1 MLLLNVY
8 LYVYRF
14 FVLFQHMGPQ
24 YMYWQIDRSGFFAPS
39 LFLRRLICRTEKI
52 PFTSHPKPEWRVG
65 VWNSVCFFV
74 ERAFARIF
82 TINVCLF
89 GIYPCFSRSC
99 LLEENVWKMQSKLE
113 RTLTRVWTKGKVS
126 TVWTLWKS
134 YYNLLNSPASTNIG
148 LNANLKL
155 CFFEIVTL
163 VAALVKL
170 QALKTLILVI
180 LGEHSASISPRMLR
194 ILQLDVETVRFRYC
208 TQC

>member
-134 YYNLLNSPASTNIG
+134 YS
-148 LNANLKL
+148 
-155 CFFEIVTL
+155 
-163 VAALVKL
+163 VK
-170 QALKTLILVI
+170 
-180 LGEHSASISPRMLR
+180 
-194 ILQLDVETVRFRYC
+194 
-208 TQC
+208 

>member
-163 VAALVKL
+163 VA
-170 QALKTLILVI
+170 LKTLILVI